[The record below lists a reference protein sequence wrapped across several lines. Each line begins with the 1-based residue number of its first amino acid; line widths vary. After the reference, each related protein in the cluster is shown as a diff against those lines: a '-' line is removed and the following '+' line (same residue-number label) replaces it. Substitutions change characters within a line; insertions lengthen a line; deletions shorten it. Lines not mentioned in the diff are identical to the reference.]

1 MLPDEVLLEI
11 FEFYLDEAFCVNTGH
26 TLRLRC
32 MQTRPVSNMLDIWP
46 ALPIV
51 ISGNGSPTPG
61 VDNIT
66 AALGRNDRACE
77 INLWGDQL
85 GYC

>member
-1 MLPDEVLLEI
+1 
-11 FEFYLDEAFCVNTGH
+11 
-26 TLRLRC
+26 
-32 MQTRPVSNMLDIWP
+32 MLDICP

-66 AALGRNDRACE
+66 AALERNDRACE

-85 GYC
+85 RYC